1 MKRGL
6 YGKIDFWNRLM
17 DVPIGDPDAPLLLTG
32 YEPNVLKGN
41 TEYKP
46 SGLLGEAETYADYK
60 NDLAERREK
69 IRQKMLYLMIKRRL
83 VWTESKALEK
93 RKKES

>member
-32 YEPNVLKGN
+32 YEPDVL
-41 TEYKP
+41 
-46 SGLLGEAETYADYK
+46 
-60 NDLAERREK
+60 RE
-69 IRQKMLYLMIKRRL
+69 ILNINLVVLWEQQLTIKRTRML
-83 VWTESKALEK
+83 
-93 RKKES
+93 